1 MIRYG
6 LILMTIC
13 LSAALVLSFTHKLT
27 QAKIEIQAASE
38 EIDALKEIFP
48 EADDFKKDPC
58 DCKKYYEVESKNKLI
73 GYVVKVKAKGYASDI
88 NMLVG
93 VDLQGKIKSI
103 KVISQNET
111 PGLGAKVVEVKPGE
125 DKPWF
130 LKQFEGKK
138 PGDLS
143 LENIDAITAATIT
156 SEAVVSSVKE
166 QIAEFYRGLNE
177 K

>member
-1 MIRYG
+1 MIRFG

-13 LSAALVLSFTHKLT
+13 LCAALVLSATNKLT
-27 QAKIEIQAASE
+27 QAKIEAQVASE
-38 EIDALKEIFP
+38 ETGALKEIFP

-58 DCKKYYEVESKNKLI
+58 DCKRYYQVELKDELI

-88 NMLVG
+88 DMLVG
-93 VDLQGKIKSI
+93 VDLKGKIKAI

-111 PGLGAKVVEVKPGE
+111 PGLGAKIVEVKPGE

-130 LKQFEGKK
+130 LRQFEGKK
-138 PGDLS
+138 ARDLS

-156 SEAVVSSVKE
+156 SEAVINGVKKQVS
-166 QIAEFYRGLNE
+166 EFLS
-177 K
+177 KIK